1 MLTKG
6 SANDYEYFLVFILS
20 QHKKLRSRWKKNV
33 YLFIISV
40 TILLLRLLVFRCPH
54 LYIKIFLFN
63 TFVISFRNSY
73 KTFWILKKQ
82 MCSAGAIFLLF
93 VSFDY
98 FRWKNNIFSPTFFRK
113 LYDKIF
119 HLDNFLG
126 FSESHTVILDI
137 LDFRNFT

>member
-20 QHKKLRSRWKKNV
+20 QHKKTAPQVEKKNR

-82 MCSAGAIFLLF
+82 MCSAGAIFFFGLF
-93 VSFDY
+93 
-98 FRWKNNIFSPTFFRK
+98 
-113 LYDKIF
+113 
-119 HLDNFLG
+119 
-126 FSESHTVILDI
+126 
-137 LDFRNFT
+137 